1 MNYNNRNLFNDLLE
15 TFCFSGLLGQIF
27 VASGITKDGLS
38 SDAEVIDLDLM
49 SSTCPPVPKVP
60 FQGPGKLWNDLHHS
74 ARASIE
80 IIYFC
85 VLGAIWLFYHL
96 GKVLGHNEQVH
107 CEHNLPNRRQK

>member
-1 MNYNNRNLFNDLLE
+1 M
-15 TFCFSGLLGQIF
+15 
-27 VASGITKDGLS
+27 ASGITKDGLS

-96 GKVLGHNEQVH
+96 AKVLGHNEQVH
-107 CEHNLPNRRQK
+107 WEHNLPNRRQK